1 MDTSVNKLVEFDL
14 NNTIHL
20 RGISYPQNGYR
31 IVTIDTA
38 TSLQPLYGHGI
49 RTSLTLA
56 VVFCTET
63 RMLSRKSAVNTETL
77 LIKAASAA
85 RRKELKLEERVG
97 DLVLIENKWF
107 HSARRQVASELA
119 RSPIL
124 PKTNVCRFVIG
135 AYT

>member
-1 MDTSVNKLVEFDL
+1 
-14 NNTIHL
+14 
-20 RGISYPQNGYR
+20 
-31 IVTIDTA
+31 
-38 TSLQPLYGHGI
+38 
-49 RTSLTLA
+49 
-56 VVFCTET
+56 
-63 RMLSRKSAVNTETL
+63 MLSRKSAVNTETL